1 MAPYPSAV
9 LDVSGLQVLIDL
21 LCTDGYTV
29 LGPTVRDGVIGHA
42 QITSVD
48 DLPRGVGDKQDGAH
62 YRLTRRD
69 DEALFGYAV
78 GAESWKR
85 LLFPAR
91 ELLQRSQPD
100 ASPDARPEVLP
111 EPGRY
116 ALLGVRSCDLAAL
129 GVHDTVLTGR
139 SGVDTHY
146 AARRADV
153 LVLAVACGDPAGTCF
168 CTSMGTGPSPREGYD
183 LALTE
188 LLDVHGHRFLVHSG
202 SPRGTELLD
211 RLPTTAVTDQ
221 DTASA
226 ALVVETA
233 TRHMGRHLDTTD
245 IKDLLYSNA
254 EHPQWDDVASRC
266 LACSNCTLV
275 CPTCFCTSVE
285 DHTDLATGTAERFRV
300 WDSCFTSDFS
310 YLHGGSIRPSTR
322 ARYRQWATHKLA
334 AWWDQF
340 GTSGC
345 VGCGRCV
352 TWCPAAI
359 DITAEVAALRVDPQA
374 PSVTTGPSE
383 V

>member
-9 LDVSGLQVLIDL
+9 LDVSGLQVMVDL
-21 LCTDGYTV
+21 LRSDGYTV

-42 QITSVD
+42 EITSVD
-48 DLPRGVGDKQDGAH
+48 DLPRGVGDEQDGAH

-91 ELLQRSQPD
+91 ELLQRSGPD
-100 ASPDARPEVLP
+100 ASPDASSEVRP

-129 GVHDTVLTGR
+129 GVHDTVLMGR

-153 LVLAVACGDPAGTCF
+153 LILAVACGSPASTCF
-168 CTSMGTGPSPREGYD
+168 CTSMGTGPSPRQGYD

-188 LLDVHGHRFLVHSG
+188 LLDGDGHRFLVRAG
-202 SPRGTELLD
+202 SPDGTELLG
-211 RLPTTAVTDQ
+211 RLPTVAATDH
-221 DTASA
+221 DAAAASQ
-226 ALVVETA
+226 VVETA
-233 TRHMGRHLDTTD
+233 VQHMGRQLDTTD
-245 IKDLLYSNA
+245 LKDLLYANA

-285 DHTDLATGTAERFRV
+285 DHTDLATGTAERVRV

-322 ARYRQWATHKLA
+322 SRYRQWATHKLA